1 MERDLAARGRF
12 RTLGSAT
19 CGRSA
24 TLRRMRSFPI
34 ELRVRTPCDVPSD
47 VLMDSEEGYYCQSC
61 EKVVHDLSR
70 LTFDEA
76 EALFRSARR
85 HGARVCA
92 QMLVR
97 KADGAILLADG
108 YASPP
113 SAKRRL
119 PLAAH
124 SMAAAGAVMLAACAN
139 TPQPIPELPMASSA
153 APVSQPSPSPIEPI
167 PAPVAAAPPPVE
179 PMGGVETE
187 PEFPAPQVVPQA
199 VSKGPAHPPQ
209 KPKGKKPNHQMMR
222 GDVAL

>member
-1 MERDLAARGRF
+1 
-12 RTLGSAT
+12 
-19 CGRSA
+19 
-24 TLRRMRSFPI
+24 MRSFPI

-47 VLMDSEEGYYCQSC
+47 VLLESKEGHYCQSC

-76 EALFRSARR
+76 ESLFRSARR
-85 HGARVCA
+85 HGASVCA
-92 QMLVR
+92 EMLVR
-97 KADGAILLADG
+97 KTDGAILLADG
-108 YASPP
+108 YAFPP

-139 TPQPIPELPMASSA
+139 APQPIPELPTVPV
-153 APVSQPSPSPIEPI
+153 APISQPSPSPIAPI
-167 PAPVAAAPPPVE
+167 PAPVAAAPPVE
-179 PMGGVETE
+179 PMGGSETE
-187 PEFPAPQVVPQA
+187 PESPEPQAAPQA
-199 VSKGPAHPPQ
+199 VSKGPAHPPP

>member
-1 MERDLAARGRF
+1 
-12 RTLGSAT
+12 
-19 CGRSA
+19 
-24 TLRRMRSFPI
+24 MRSFPI
-34 ELRVRTPCDVPSD
+34 ELRVRIPCDVSTD
-47 VLMDSEEGYYCQSC
+47 ALVDSKEGHYCLSC

-113 SAKRRL
+113 SARRRP

-124 SMAAAGAVMLAACAN
+124 SMAAASAVMLAACADA
-139 TPQPIPELPMASSA
+139 PQVVPELPA
-153 APVSQPSPSPIEPI
+153 APVAVPAPLPRSSPIEPI

-179 PMGGVETE
+179 PMGGSETE
-187 PEFPAPQVVPQA
+187 PEAPEPQAAAQA
-199 VSKGPAHPPQ
+199 VSKGPAHPTP
-209 KPKGKKPNHQMMR
+209 KPKGKKANHQMLR
-222 GDVAL
+222 GDVGF